1 MLNIQKISAIGKT
14 YRNFKRYR
22 QILTILFKY
31 GFGEIFSTLNLDQY
45 IEASLKM
52 LFKKEQ
58 ENIQKLTRAEKVRK
72 ILEELGPTFIKFG
85 QILSSRPDL
94 IPLDYI
100 RELEKLQDDV
110 PPFPFADVVGI
121 IEEELGKPPEQ
132 LFESLDHEV
141 LAAAS
146 IGQVHK
152 AVLKDGSAV
161 VLKIQRPEIKN
172 MIEADLEIMFHLAT
186 LLEKNLEEFDI
197 QKPSRIVHIFAR
209 TIEKEINYNIEAGS
223 IQRFR
228 EQFAKTKTIYIPQV
242 YRKLSTKRVL
252 TMELIKGIKASDI
265 DSLQRAGNDLRE
277 VVNRGASLY
286 LQQVFVHGFFHADP
300 HAGNIFILADNVIC
314 FLDFGMMGRLTAGQR
329 ADFAELIIQIVR
341 RNPKKIVDATL
352 KITYYD
358 QEPDRDALE
367 EDLAQFVDEYLYLTL
382 KQLEV
387 GKLLQS
393 LLEIIINHKLFL
405 RPNYFLLI
413 KSAGTLE
420 GWAMQLDP
428 DFEMLEH
435 ARPFFEKYQLSRLNP
450 KRIAAEFYESGEEL
464 FCLFQEIP
472 GYLRDILKLAKQ
484 GRMKIEFEHH
494 GLDSMIIALE
504 RISNRISFA
513 IVLAAQIVGSA
524 LVVLADIPPKWN
536 DISVIGLAGFLVA
549 GIMGFRLL
557 LSMLRHG
564 KM

>member
-1 MLNIQKISAIGKT
+1 MLNIHKISSISKK

-22 QILTILFKY
+22 QILAILFKY
-31 GFGEIFSTLNLDQY
+31 GFGEIFATLNLDQY

-58 ENIQKLTRAEKVRK
+58 GNIQKLSRAEKVRK

-94 IPLDYI
+94 IPMDYI
-100 RELEKLQDDV
+100 HELEKLQDNV
-110 PPFPFADVVGI
+110 PPFPFTDVVRI
-121 IEEELGKPPEQ
+121 IEKELGKPPEE
-132 LFESLDHEV
+132 LFKSFSKEV

-146 IGQVHK
+146 IGQVHE

-161 VLKIQRPEIKN
+161 VLKIQRPDIKKI
-172 MIEADLEIMFHLAT
+172 IESDIEIMFHLAT
-186 LLEKNLEEFDI
+186 LLEENLEEFDI
-197 QKPSRIVHIFAR
+197 QKPTRIIEVFSK
-209 TIEKEINYNIEAGS
+209 TIEKEINYNTEAGH
-223 IQRFR
+223 IQRFK
-228 EQFAKTKTIYIPQV
+228 EQFAGEKTIYIPEV
-242 YRKLSTKRVL
+242 YREFSTKRIL
-252 TMELIKGIKASDI
+252 TMELVKGIKASDI
-265 DSLQRAGNDLRE
+265 DSLKKEGNNLQQL
-277 VVNRGASLY
+277 VKRGANLY

-300 HAGNIFILADNVIC
+300 HAGNIFILPDSVIC
-314 FLDFGMMGRLTAGQR
+314 FLDFGMMGRLTARQR
-329 ADFAELIIQIVR
+329 SDFAELIIQIVR
-341 RNPKKIVDATL
+341 RNPRKIVDATL

-367 EDLAQFVDEYLYLTL
+367 DDLAQFVDEYLYLTL

-393 LLEIIINHKLFL
+393 LLEIIINHKLYL
-405 RPNYFLLI
+405 RPNFFLLI
-413 KSAGTLE
+413 KSASTIE

-435 ARPFFEKYQLSRLNP
+435 ARPFFEKYQLHQLNP
-450 KRIAAEFYESGEEL
+450 KRIAADLYDSGEDFFYL
-464 FCLFQEIP
+464 
-472 GYLRDILKLAKQ
+472 LRDIPGDLRDTLKLAKQ
-484 GRMKIEFEHH
+484 GRIKIEFEHH
-494 GLDSMIIALE
+494 GLGSMITTLD
-504 RISNRISFA
+504 RVSNRISFA

-549 GIMGFRLL
+549 GIMGFWLL